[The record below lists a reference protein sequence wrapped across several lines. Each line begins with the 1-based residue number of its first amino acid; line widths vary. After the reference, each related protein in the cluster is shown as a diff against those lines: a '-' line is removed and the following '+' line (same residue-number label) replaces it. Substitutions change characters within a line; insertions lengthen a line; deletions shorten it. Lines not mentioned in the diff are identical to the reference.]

1 MLCHIGLVAGKIDTK
16 GTNGFGNRRQLRR
29 VAKAKCTVGVG
40 SGGKIRDPIN
50 MH

>member
-40 SGGKIRDPIN
+40 SGGKIQDPIN